1 MRLHAISADLGD
13 NRRPPGTARRAV
25 WSVTCWCLLAAM
37 SQAAGSV
44 ALAQQTAAGEA
55 KSAAAGS
62 STSVNTAVRPTMWD
76 LAVQGGFF
84 MIPIAI
90 CSVVVLAFAI
100 ERMIALR
107 ESKVLPPELM
117 QELRRMANLEQGLD
131 PREAYRLCQLH
142 HSPLASAVRAA
153 LLKAGRPQ
161 PEVEKAVEDA
171 VEREAALMARNI
183 RPINVVATVAPLLG
197 LIGTVQGMIMAF
209 MVTSTTTS
217 TGVAKAQELAQGIY
231 TALVTT
237 FSGLCVAVVAVL
249 LGSYLEGR
257 IDNLLHKME
266 EVFVELL
273 HAFERFEGK
282 IRVARTPARSD
293 GKQTA
298 DSGVAVEKSAAGLNV
313 LPRKPVRAEP
323 SQRTAAADGAAQ
335 RKSVTVEPSRTEATA
350 GGVAEAAES
359 EVAGEAQ
366 PPKSLWVT
374 MGKDNSVAIRP
385 SAE

>member
-1 MRLHAISADLGD
+1 MGAASEPVGGCTLVRGERMIRNFSTDPAASDCG
-13 NRRPPGTARRAV
+13 ARR
-25 WSVTCWCLLAAM
+25 WCGSRRLRGGVVRWGLVATVMVLACFTVAAQGQ
-37 SQAAGSV
+37 QAAPNG
-44 ALAQQTAAGEA
+44 ADGAAG
-55 KSAAAGS
+55 G
-62 STSVNTAVRPTMWD
+62 AVATERPAEQPTVWD

-84 MIPIAI
+84 MIPIAV
-90 CSVVVLAFAI
+90 CSIVVLAFAI

-107 ESKVLPPELM
+107 EAKVLPPELM
-117 QELRRMANLEQGLD
+117 RELQRMANLEKGLD
-131 PREAYRLCQLH
+131 PREAYRLCQKH

-197 LIGTVQGMIMAF
+197 LIGTVQGMIIAF

-249 LGSYLEGR
+249 LGSFLEGR

-266 EVFVELL
+266 DVFVELL

-282 IRVARTPARSD
+282 IRVARTVSRSE
-293 GKQTA
+293 A
-298 DSGVAVEKSAAGLNV
+298 AAASDSAVALEKAAVGLNV
-313 LPRKPVRAEP
+313 VPRESARSGRRE
-323 SQRTAAADGAAQ
+323 RAAADVGPAVSA
-335 RKSVTVEPSRTEATA
+335 EPEQTA
-350 GGVAEAAES
+350 
-359 EVAGEAQ
+359 
-366 PPKSLWVT
+366 PPKSLWET
-374 MGKDNSVAIRP
+374 MAKEKTVGVRP
-385 SAE
+385 SAD